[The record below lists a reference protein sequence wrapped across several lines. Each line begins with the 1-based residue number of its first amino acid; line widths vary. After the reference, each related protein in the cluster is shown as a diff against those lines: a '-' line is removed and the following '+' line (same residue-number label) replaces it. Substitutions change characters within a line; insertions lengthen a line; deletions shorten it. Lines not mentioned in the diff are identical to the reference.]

1 MLALTRKLGESI
13 KIGQD
18 ITVTVTAID
27 RNRVRLGIT
36 APRDV
41 LILRTEVQERINGLD
56 ERGIPAE

>member
-18 ITVTVTAID
+18 ITVTVTSID

>member
-18 ITVTVTAID
+18 ITVTVTSIGG
-27 RNRVRLGIT
+27 NRVRLGID